1 MAHELAEQLF
11 KTLPVASLSGEA
23 MGKISVN
30 KITRSLEQLYQEAE
44 RKMKGKKIGIIR
56 RSVLANSLKWELK
69 EKGYSP
75 EFTDIATEGLVMAMI
90 KKPA

>member
-1 MAHELAEQLF
+1 
-11 KTLPVASLSGEA
+11 
-23 MGKISVN
+23 
-30 KITRSLEQLYQEAE
+30 
-44 RKMKGKKIGIIR
+44 MKGKKIGIIR